1 MLIPEPLFSLA
12 DIRKLITQS
21 GLKLNIEPDA
31 ERWLQMRASTLG
43 LGGIGKALMSL
54 YLAAKV
60 AFTKGNGAI
69 TVRHL
74 EDVDSLAMGHEDAA
88 QMADVVSDSS
98 GMRRV
103 V

>member
-1 MLIPEPLFSLA
+1 
-12 DIRKLITQS
+12 
-21 GLKLNIEPDA
+21 LKLNIEPDA

-43 LGGIGKALMSL
+43 LGGLGKALMSL

-60 AFTKGNGAI
+60 AFTKGDGAI

-74 EDVDSLAMGHEDAA
+74 EDVDGLAMGHEDAA